1 MAGDDIERTLGRIEQ
16 KIDDLGDRMDRHAD
30 SIYKEGGV
38 EPRLRDVEGDVREIK
53 TKNARK
59 AGVIATAVSITI
71 GALGWFFN
79 FIFGKH

>member
-1 MAGDDIERTLGRIEQ
+1 MASDDIERTLGRIEQ

-38 EPRLRDVEGDVREIK
+38 EPRLRDVEGDMREIK
-53 TKNARK
+53 TK

-71 GALGWFFN
+71 GALGWFFS

>member
-16 KIDDLGDRMDRHAD
+16 KIDDLGERVDRHTD

-53 TKNARK
+53 TK
-59 AGVIATAVSITI
+59 AGVIATVVSVLI

-79 FIFGKH
+79 SLFGRH